1 MGEGDGVTEA
11 VVVALIAA
19 GASVVC
25 EVIISEASK
34 KKAAVEDAKREQ
46 KISDRLDS
54 IETKLDIHNG
64 YAEKFT
70 DIQLDIA
77 VIKNDI
83 KNMKGE

>member
-1 MGEGDGVTEA
+1 MTEA
-11 VVVALIAA
+11 IVVAIITA

-25 EVIISEASK
+25 QIILSRSAK
-34 KKAAVEDAKREQ
+34 KQTSVENAKREQ
-46 KISDRLDS
+46 RIDDQLAT
-54 IETKLDIHNG
+54 INTKLDIHNG

-83 KNMKGE
+83 KNLKGE